1 MTQERDDYMRRQ
13 EADHALL
20 DMRTRT
26 GRGPSCGPNI
36 QHNVPRTL
44 EFAAIRAGVVEQI
57 ERDGSFEWKTG
68 GSSPS
73 PRDRI
78 VTILR
83 QHGVEDACI
92 ASALPSLCSVV
103 DEVAALEYHRG
114 ERDGV
119 SRTRNR
125 PGDGDMGG

>member
-26 GRGPSCGPNI
+26 ERQPSAGPLPQS
-36 QHNVPRTL
+36 NVPKSQV
-44 EFAAIRAGVVEQI
+44 FSDIRAAVFEQI

-103 DEVAALEYHRG
+103 DEAAALEYHRG

>member
-26 GRGPSCGPNI
+26 GRQPSRGPLPQS
-36 QHNVPRTL
+36 NVPKSQT
-44 EFAAIRAGVVEQI
+44 FADIRAAVFEQMD
-57 ERDGSFEWKTG
+57 RTG
-68 GSSPS
+68 EFTWPTGHAPS
-73 PRDRI
+73 PRERMEGILRDVGVAPDRI
-78 VTILR
+78 
-83 QHGVEDACI
+83 A
-92 ASALPSLCSVV
+92 AAMPALCTVL
-103 DEVAALEYHRG
+103 DEICTREYHRG

-119 SRTRNR
+119 SRSQNR